1 MGLMSSL
8 LLHQASSWPLRAADR
23 LEVSIEGVVL
33 PVEVDDLRAWVS
45 SKGRVR
51 TELGPWMQLLDEES
65 RLGLMQL
72 LQAPVLTRRSFGE
85 QVLRSWSAGRLLDAI
100 GDVVRLMD
108 GDRISSDV
116 VLTTLE
122 QLLKKRSQVSTLDL
136 LEALPGQEL
145 RLDLDALVLAAS
157 RWRLQLKR
165 HQALM
170 TGLSQPEAMA
180 RFMPPSPSASSVQG
194 MAVQLPVAHRSTSLE
209 LRIWTPSNPRADR
222 LWVALMPG
230 LGGSPDHLKWLARHL
245 AAAGWPVVLL
255 EHPGSDAAA
264 VQALLEGRESLMEP
278 VHFRIDNRTLRPCCR
293 LKHSSASRF
302 RGRGWCWPVTP
313 WGP

>member
-8 LLHQASSWPLRAADR
+8 LLHQASSWPLQAAER

-85 QVLRSWSAGRLLDAI
+85 QVLRSWSAGPLLDAI

-194 MAVQLPVAHRSTSLE
+194 MRLPTSE
-209 LRIWTPSNPRADR
+209 FH
-222 LWVALMPG
+222 G
-230 LGGSPDHLKWLARHL
+230 
-245 AAAGWPVVLL
+245 
-255 EHPGSDAAA
+255 
-264 VQALLEGRESLMEP
+264 
-278 VHFRIDNRTLRPCCR
+278 HFR
-293 LKHSSASRF
+293 
-302 RGRGWCWPVTP
+302 PVR
-313 WGP
+313 

>member
-1 MGLMSSL
+1 
-8 LLHQASSWPLRAADR
+8 
-23 LEVSIEGVVL
+23 
-33 PVEVDDLRAWVS
+33 
-45 SKGRVR
+45 
-51 TELGPWMQLLDEES
+51 MQLLDEES

-230 LGGSPDHLKWLARHL
+230 LGGSPDHLKL
-245 AAAGWPVVLL
+245 
-255 EHPGSDAAA
+255 
-264 VQALLEGRESLMEP
+264 SLI
-278 VHFRIDNRTLRPCCR
+278 HI
-293 LKHSSASRF
+293 
-302 RGRGWCWPVTP
+302 
-313 WGP
+313 